1 MVLMI
6 QRLSSVLLF
15 WGLLFVNVGPVLA
28 QNVRV
33 SPNPMLY
40 PTLKAAFDA
49 VNTGAHR
56 GDIHIE
62 ILADTTETTSAV
74 LNASGVGAAQY
85 GSLVVQPIGVRRI
98 VGDPGA
104 GLPLID
110 LNGADQVRIDGN
122 QLNNGSLEISN
133 TNTSNVA
140 GTSTIRLRGEVQ
152 GAELTGLSIFSRA
165 TVPMGAPGGAVVLS
179 GATGQGIDTITISN
193 NVIGAPTASSALRQ
207 GFFCQGSVAS
217 AEAGNASITVGSNR
231 FVDVFAPDA
240 NTAAIYVSNGCHT
253 MAIGGNQIHQSVV
266 RQFDT
271 LTTPVTYHGVRI
283 DVTTAVANAGAID
296 VGGNRIGAR
305 DVDTSDN
312 VFSGGNAKF
321 IGIFLRL
328 SPDQVGSAN
337 FNQIARLQRIG
348 ASASGVGDNAAFVA
362 INIASGVFTA
372 NNNEIG
378 PLLVETNTG
387 SPTEV
392 TALAM
397 RGPAE
402 LLISGLDIRD
412 VRVRSVGGLTDFR
425 LHGVLCSASPNGG
438 AFLRIRNARIGDSE
452 FASLISESASP
463 LGGRVVGIQSDCQN
477 NDIQSNTIRRISGPS
492 YGGPNGLP
500 ATQGIWVRAPANGS
514 ALVIKN
520 RVYELSNTYG
530 VAAPVVQGI
539 SVESD
544 ATTGLNEV
552 SQNVVFTLQA
562 REGGLASMQGMLLK
576 TASSL
581 LVHNN
586 SVYLGR
592 RPDASQIM
600 GVTGMTG
607 VRIEGTGQ
615 VLFRQNSVLV
625 EGGSGG
631 GGVPTSAVQVVAPSA
646 ALLENNVIANL
657 RTVDQTAVPHIALWL
672 LDGHSNAHDYNLIH
686 AGGGGAIAVRR
697 SYGNNHQDYPTLAS
711 WLAVSGGGTHSL
723 DANPRF
729 QLKDVLHLRGDSPA
743 HNVGATN
750 LVPPMPW
757 DIDEDLRPGSDGL
770 VDLGAD
776 ERGEGQPQGDMAV
789 SSFRLQFG
797 TVMTGERSNVQ
808 TITVSNVALP
818 GSAGLGAS
826 IVFDQQD
833 AFFDLNS
840 TCGFGIGLDA
850 GESCELRPYLESN
863 VPGSYRGSLR
873 LISQTG
879 QTSFTSLEGEVRAP
893 VLSAATANR
902 VFARVG
908 NSVPVSLNLVNGG
921 SPAWWR
927 IDSLIGVLTPFTHI
941 GNGNCGAFPVTVSGS
956 TPCSLQATFL
966 PFGTG
971 PVDAIAT
978 LSGSAGY
985 QGGAPIDVPAV
996 LRGFGTDSGIGIFPS
1011 VVDLGMVLIGNAA
1024 YSPAIEV
1031 GNPDAAT
1038 RTISRTT
1045 PVLPPFATSG
1055 SSTCDAS
1062 PGVLVPAHGACVQ
1075 RIEFSPVG
1083 EGFFEQ
1089 VLTFQ
1094 SSNGDS
1100 QTVTV
1105 RGTGTSQDVLLS
1117 DGFED

>member
-1 MVLMI
+1 MI
-6 QRLSSVLLF
+6 QRLSSVLIF
-15 WGLLFVNVGPVLA
+15 GLLFVNVGPVLA

-49 VNTGAHR
+49 VNNGAHQ
-56 GDIHIE
+56 GDIQIE
-62 ILADTTETTSAV
+62 ILADTTETNSAV

-85 GSLVVQPIGVRRI
+85 GSVVVQPIGVRRI

-110 LNGADQVRIDGN
+110 LNGADQVQIDGN

-133 TNTSNVA
+133 SNTSNVA
-140 GTSTIRLRGEVQ
+140 GTSTIRLRGEIQ
-152 GAELTGLSIFSRA
+152 GAALTGLTIYSRA
-165 TVPMGAPGGAVVLS
+165 TVPMGTPGGAVIIS
-179 GATGQGIDTITISN
+179 GATGQGIDTVTATN
-193 NVIGAPTASSALRQ
+193 NVIGAPTTNSALRQ
-207 GFFCQGSVAS
+207 GFFCLGSVTS

-231 FVDVFAPDA
+231 FVDVFAPGA
-240 NTAAIYVSNGCHT
+240 NTAAIYVGNGCHT
-253 MAIGGNQIHQSVV
+253 MTIGGNQIHQSVV

-271 LTTPVTYHGVRI
+271 LTTPVTHHGIHV
-283 DVTTAVANAGAID
+283 DVTTAAVNAGAID
-296 VGGNRIGAR
+296 VGGNRFGAR

-312 VFSGGNAKF
+312 VFSGGNAKI

-328 SPDQVGSAN
+328 PPDQVGSAH
-337 FNQIARLQRIG
+337 FNQITRLQRTG
-348 ASASGVGDNAAFVA
+348 ANASGIGDSAAFVG
-362 INIASGVFTA
+362 INIASGAFTA

-392 TALAM
+392 TAIAM

-402 LLISGLDIRD
+402 LLINGLDIRD
-412 VRVRSVGGLTDFR
+412 MRVRSVGGLTDFR
-425 LHGVLCSASPNGG
+425 LHGVLCTASQNGG
-438 AFLRIRNARIGDSE
+438 ALLRIRNARIGDRE

-477 NDIQSNTIRRISGPS
+477 NDIQSNTITRISGPS

-520 RVYELSNTYG
+520 RVYDLSNSYS
-530 VAAPVVQGI
+530 VAAPMVQGI

-552 SQNVVFTLQA
+552 SHNAVFTLQA
-562 REGGLASMQGMLLK
+562 REGGLASLQGMSLK

-581 LVHNN
+581 RVHDN

-592 RPDASQIM
+592 RPDASQI
-600 GVTGMTG
+600 TGDLAMTG

-625 EGGSGG
+625 EGGPGG

-646 ALLENNVIANL
+646 ALLENNVIANVH
-657 RTVDQTAVPHIALWL
+657 TNEQAATTHVALWL
-672 LDGHSNAHDYNLIH
+672 VDGHSSTHDYNLIH
-686 AGGGGAIAVRR
+686 AGGSGGVAVRR
-697 SYGNNHQDYPTLAS
+697 STGNNHQDYPALAS
-711 WLAVSGGGTHSL
+711 WLAVAGGGTHSL

-743 HNVGATN
+743 HHVGATN
-750 LVPPMPW
+750 LDPPMPL
-757 DIDEDLRPGSDGL
+757 DIDDDFRPGGDGL

-776 ERGEGQPQGDMAV
+776 ELGGGQPQGDLAV

-808 TITVSNVALP
+808 TLAVANVALP
-818 GSAGLGAS
+818 GAAVLGAS
-826 IVFDQQD
+826 IVFDQQG
-833 AFFDLNS
+833 AFFEQNS

-850 GESCELRPYLESN
+850 GESCDLRVHLESN
-863 VPGSYRGSLR
+863 APGSYRGSLR
-873 LISQTG
+873 LISQDG
-879 QTSFTSLEGEVRAP
+879 QTSFTSLEGDVVAP

-908 NSVPVSLNLVNGG
+908 NTVPVSLDLVNGG

-927 IDSLIGVLTPFTHI
+927 IDNLVGVLSPFTHI
-941 GNGNCGAFPVTVSGS
+941 GNGNCGAFPVTVSGA

-996 LRGFGTDSGIGIFPS
+996 LRGFGTSGGIGIFPS
-1011 VVDLGMVLIGNAA
+1011 VVDLGTVLIGNAA
-1024 YSPAIEV
+1024 YSSAIEV
-1031 GNPDAAT
+1031 GNPDTVA

-1055 SSTCDAS
+1055 SGTCDAS

-1075 RIEFSPVG
+1075 RIEFAPVG
-1083 EGFFEQ
+1083 VGFFEQ

-1100 QTVTV
+1100 QTLTI
-1105 RGTGTSQDVLLS
+1105 RGTGTSQDVLLA